1 MPHKPWLSAG
11 VSRARGFALVSF
23 LSVATLICGAPAF
36 AESSAEVDVV
46 TLAGPSEERPA
57 QAYVAQDDVA
67 RDNVA
72 RDNTGHGPA
81 TLTVSPLGELVVS
94 PANATNPT
102 GVAQSL
108 EKDTVPEL
116 LPLRP
121 FVASWAAAASHHA
134 AVAPA
139 PEHRTL
145 SHGVL
150 DLHPIELEAADD
162 TQADALTIPA
172 GTVTIGGL
180 RTTAPSAASASA
192 AQPGTAEQ
200 PSATQKTGTAQ
211 KTGDSTSTEQQAK
224 HVSIT
229 VKAASKS
236 WTYDG
241 EEHSDADVS
250 LVSGTLKSGDV
261 LEAEVDGTV
270 TDVADTA
277 AGNNVVKSA
286 KVLRGEGGRDVSGE
300 YDITLVPGTL
310 SVTKRNVLLTS
321 PTAEKAYDGE
331 PIDASE
337 VQVSGDG
344 FARGEGAN
352 VTMTNPRTEVGTSMN
367 EFSYELTQGT
377 DANNYSISTVLG
389 TQSVYTAAAQHRI
402 DVKGRSA
409 EFTYDG
415 TEKSVSGIEKD
426 TFEFDGKTYKVSGYT
441 AEAKATN
448 AGDYTVNVLG
458 TPVVTDAEGH
468 DVSSEFDLHVA
479 PGKLTIKHREATVKP
494 DDLEKTEG
502 DADPQLKAT
511 VEGLVGHD
519 KVDYKLSSDG
529 GESAGTYTIR
539 ATGNARQGNYD
550 VKFENGELTINA
562 KQSPDPTPQAASYS
576 FTEGADGTWT
586 RGTEEPARFT
596 IERNPNSES
605 TFSHFTT
612 IAVDGQGVA
621 SEDYGVESG
630 SVKLAIGSAYL
641 DSLAAGEH
649 TLTAYFDDGQVEAKF
664 TIAEGAQPEEISV
677 MELSR
682 PTVAP
687 VASVVRPVTPGAT
700 AGVAKP
706 GTPQTGDIPLV
717 EGAAA
722 LAVVAGVV
730 IIAAVV
736 AKRRKSE

>member
-1 MPHKPWLSAG
+1 
-11 VSRARGFALVSF
+11 
-23 LSVATLICGAPAF
+23 
-36 AESSAEVDVV
+36 VDVV

-57 QAYVAQDDVA
+57 QAYVAQDD
-67 RDNVA
+67 VA

-150 DLHPIELEAADD
+150 DQHPIELEAADD

-286 KVLRGEGGRDVSGE
+286 KVLRGEGGKPLRIQGTWVSDDEVQNVVDFIKDRHGNRYDEDVIEHMNRSNTPDAERDDAIDEECDDRLEEAVE
-300 YDITLVPGTL
+300 IV
-310 SVTKRNVLLTS
+310 
-321 PTAEKAYDGE
+321 
-331 PIDASE
+331 IDAG
-337 VQVSGDG
+337 Q
-344 FARGEGAN
+344 A
-352 VTMTNPRTEVGTSMN
+352 
-367 EFSYELTQGT
+367 
-377 DANNYSISTVLG
+377 SISMLQRKMRVGYARAGRL
-389 TQSVYTAAAQHRI
+389 I
-402 DVKGRSA
+402 DEMCRRGI
-409 EFTYDG
+409 
-415 TEKSVSGIEKD
+415 VSE
-426 TFEFDGKTYKVSGYT
+426 
-441 AEAKATN
+441 
-448 AGDYTVNVLG
+448 
-458 TPVVTDAEGH
+458 
-468 DVSSEFDLHVA
+468 
-479 PGKLTIKHREATVKP
+479 
-494 DDLEKTEG
+494 
-502 DADPQLKAT
+502 
-511 VEGLVGHD
+511 
-519 KVDYKLSSDG
+519 
-529 GESAGTYTIR
+529 
-539 ATGNARQGNYD
+539 
-550 VKFENGELTINA
+550 
-562 KQSPDPTPQAASYS
+562 
-576 FTEGADGTWT
+576 ADG
-586 RGTEEPARFT
+586 
-596 IERNPNSES
+596 
-605 TFSHFTT
+605 
-612 IAVDGQGVA
+612 
-621 SEDYGVESG
+621 
-630 SVKLAIGSAYL
+630 
-641 DSLAAGEH
+641 
-649 TLTAYFDDGQVEAKF
+649 
-664 TIAEGAQPEEISV
+664 
-677 MELSR
+677 
-682 PTVAP
+682 
-687 VASVVRPVTPGAT
+687 
-700 AGVAKP
+700 AKP
-706 GTPQTGDIPLV
+706 R
-717 EGAAA
+717 
-722 LAVVAGVV
+722 VVLITKEQFYSAFTD
-730 IIAAVV
+730 
-736 AKRRKSE
+736 